1 MTKNIAKYLLR
12 YKLICKNRRYTD
24 MFHLFKKT
32 HISGVSLKRESL
44 KVKVKSMRTLY
55 CGQSATSI
63 GGETLTGSNWGPT
76 CSMRQ

>member
-1 MTKNIAKYLLR
+1 MAKYLLH
-12 YKLICKNRRYTD
+12 YKLICKNRRYTA
-24 MFHLFKKT
+24 MFHLFKKHT

-63 GGETLTGSNWGPT
+63 GREALTGSNWGPT